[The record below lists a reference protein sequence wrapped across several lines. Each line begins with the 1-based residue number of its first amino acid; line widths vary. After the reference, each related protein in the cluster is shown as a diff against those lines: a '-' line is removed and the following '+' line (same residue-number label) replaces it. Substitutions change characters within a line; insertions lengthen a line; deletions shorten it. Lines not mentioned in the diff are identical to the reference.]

1 MKNKIEDLR
10 NHLFATLEG
19 LRDEDKPMDLDR
31 AEAIAKVAQVIV
43 NSATLE
49 VKFINAVGG
58 KGSGFLSDQAT
69 ALPSPQQ
76 AAQPAT
82 TTVHRIR

>member
-10 NHLFATLEG
+10 NHLFATLEA
-19 LRDEDKPMDLDR
+19 LRDEEKPLDLDR

-58 KGSGFLSDQAT
+58 KGSGFISGM
-69 ALPSPQQ
+69 ALPAPEDGKQ
-76 AAQPAT
+76 AQPN
-82 TTVHRIR
+82 TTVHRIK